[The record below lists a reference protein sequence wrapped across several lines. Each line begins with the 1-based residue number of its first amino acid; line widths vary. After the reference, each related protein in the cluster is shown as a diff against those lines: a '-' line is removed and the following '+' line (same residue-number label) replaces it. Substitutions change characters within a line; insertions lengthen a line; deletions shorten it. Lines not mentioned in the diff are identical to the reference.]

1 MTRSRITVALGTLA
15 LLISLPTATSATY
28 PGSLDGRIATGAN
41 VDGNVDI
48 YTFLPNGHAV
58 QRLTRDPLFD
68 ACPAWSS
75 DGHRIAWCHGVQ
87 RGGVIEVWT
96 MKADG
101 DDKHQIT
108 ALGGRSLFP
117 DFSPDGTRIIFASQ
131 PAGAADFNL
140 YVINVDG
147 TGLAQLTSDPGFD
160 SNAAW
165 SPDGSRIVFTS
176 DRTGLGQVYVM
187 DAEGRN
193 VTQLTFDDV
202 FKDQVPD
209 WSPDGSRI
217 AYAAGDPG
225 DILVMNADGSD
236 QHTVVGGGTDD
247 FGTAWSPDGAQI
259 AFLRFDDRTD
269 YVVNVDGS
277 GVHAVR
283 SLGLQ
288 AVPAWQP
295 RGDRLP

>member
-1 MTRSRITVALGTLA
+1 MTRSRITVALGTIA
-15 LLISLPTATSATY
+15 LLISLPAATSATY

-48 YTFLPNGHAV
+48 YTFLPNGHAL
-58 QRLTRDPLFD
+58 QRLTSDPLFD

-75 DGHRIAWCHGVQ
+75 NGHRIAWCHGVQ

-101 DDKHQIT
+101 DEKRQVT
-108 ALGGRSLFP
+108 ALGGRSIFP
-117 DFSPDGTRIIFASQ
+117 DFSPDGSRIAFSGRL
-131 PAGAADFNL
+131 PGATDDDVFSIWA
-140 YVINVDG
+140 DG
-147 TGLAQLTSDPGFD
+147 TGLVQLTNDPANDSLPAYSPDGSKIAFISGRSGLDQVWIMGSDGSDPLQLTSDD
-160 SNAAW
+160 
-165 SPDGSRIVFTS
+165 
-176 DRTGLGQVYVM
+176 
-187 DAEGRN
+187 
-193 VTQLTFDDV
+193 TF
-202 FKDQVPD
+202 KGQVPD

-236 QHTVVGGGTDD
+236 QQTVVGGGTDD

-259 AFLRFDDRTD
+259 AFLRFDDRTV

-283 SLGLQ
+283 PLGLQ